1 MNKPVAIA
9 AVAALLLPLTSHA
22 QFAKPEDAIKYRQ
35 SVMSLMGT
43 HMGRLGAMVNGRV
56 PYDAKVA
63 TDNAAIVAMLSK
75 LPGGAFGPGTDA
87 GRPTRALPAIW
98 TDTAKFTAAYD
109 KMVAEAAKLP
119 AAAGDAAA
127 LKTAFGAV
135 GAACKACH
143 DDFQRP

>member
-35 SVMSLMGT
+35 SVMSLMNT

-63 TDNAAIVAMLSK
+63 ADNAAIVAMLSK
-75 LPGGAFGPGTDA
+75 LPGGAFVA
-87 GRPTRALPAIW
+87 GSDTGLNTRAKADIW
-98 TDTAKFTAAYD
+98 KDTAKFTAAYD

-119 AAAGDAAA
+119 AAAGDPAT
-127 LKTAFGAV
+127 LKTAFGGVA
-135 GAACKACH
+135 GACKACH
-143 DDFQRP
+143 DEFRRD